1 MPELP
6 EVETVVRQLAC
17 ELPGRRIVQAQIHD
31 PLLGTPPVEALGGRS
46 IEDVFRRGKLAVLQV
61 GPSARSNG
69 PLATS
74 RQLWLAVHLR
84 MTGRLIWMPG
94 GDAGQL
100 PRPHHRAQIQTDGGT
115 LFFVDTRRFGTLTV
129 HTSLAELEPSGEDP
143 TRPNFTVARLRTLL
157 DGSGQALKAWL
168 LRQDRLVG
176 LGNIYACEILFAARL
191 GPQRSAGSLDGQQ
204 SRRLH
209 GAIRRVLRQAIA
221 HCGTT
226 FSDFQDAHGLT
237 GSYQRYLKV
246 YGREGHPC
254 AACGQPI
261 ARVVQQQRSTFFCPN
276 CQK

>member
-6 EVETVVRQLAC
+6 EVETVVRQLAQ
-17 ELPGRRIVQAQIHD
+17 ELPGRRILRAQIRD
-31 PLLGTPPVEALGGRS
+31 PLLGTPPVQALGSRS

-61 GPSARSNG
+61 GPGARSIG

-84 MTGRLIWMPG
+84 MTGRLIWMPRT
-94 GDAGQL
+94 DVSQL

-129 HTSLAELEPSGEDP
+129 HTSLAELEPRGEDP
-143 TRPNFTVARLRTLL
+143 TGPGFTVARLRALL

-191 GPQRSAGSLDGQQ
+191 DPQRSAGSLDAQQ
-204 SRRLH
+204 SKRLH
-209 GAIRRVLRQAIA
+209 GAIREVLQQAIA

-226 FSDFQDAHGLT
+226 FSDFQDAHGVT

-246 YGREGHPC
+246 YGKEGDPC
-254 AACGQPI
+254 AACGRPI
-261 ARVVQQQRSTFFCPN
+261 ARLVQQQRSTFHCPT